1 MQDIDL
7 PLPQNFATFSNPGGG
22 CHVHTHQL
30 PGEVGWFAARR
41 SAGPWLLLQRGVSV
55 SVRWCH
61 AGEERREGGRER
73 ALFSHPEW
81 NLPSGCGLFPRKGKR
96 ESGKKRDCRGRENFQ
111 REGGLRKPP
120 KCRQRAMRKWHGNRR
135 GRFPK
140 QGRTATG
147 KRAGKNLG
155 GVCRIRCNHFV
166 HFPEVS
172 VKIALLSR
180 PLVTCSTFELF

>member
-1 MQDIDL
+1 MSTPTNCQERL
-7 PLPQNFATFSNPGGG
+7 VGPLPAG
-22 CHVHTHQL
+22 
-30 PGEVGWFAARR
+30 R
-41 SAGPWLLLQRGVSV
+41 SAGPQRGVSV
-55 SVRWCH
+55 SVVRPLVPR
-61 AGEERREGGRER
+61 GRGRER

-96 ESGKKRDCRGRENFQ
+96 EGEEGKKRDCSRGRKRELP
-111 REGGLRKPP
+111 EGGLRKPP

-140 QGRTATG
+140 QPGRTATG
-147 KRAGKNLG
+147 KRAGKILG
-155 GVCRIRCNHFV
+155 GVCRIRCNHFAY
-166 HFPEVS
+166 FREVS